1 MPQRLLMIFR
11 AFLLILAVCA
21 TLFAAGTTA
30 NKTQST
36 KQNLKTKAEQ
46 EKRLNKKLDE
56 LAKSILSG
64 EENVKTTAE
73 QISALS
79 VQVKE
84 LESSA
89 KAADASLNTLIA
101 QNKDLVAEQK
111 RIEASLLAIISKRF
125 AYDLIV
131 PKNYIE
137 SEESIISAEIL
148 NSLTK
153 DSQNEVNKI
162 AKDYSKTI
170 NSIKSQTDKIGAIKL
185 DLAEFRSK
193 QDKLIALQTKQK
205 KDLAQLKSDKDSY
218 EKELSAIQ
226 ADQEELRKT
235 LEKLAIIAK
244 NEEEEKARAQ
254 QKAKLEEAK
263 KAKNNEKLASQS
275 QKTAK
280 NDVRQVGSSYQMSQV
295 KRYTGAKTIAP
306 LEKFTL
312 KQAFG
317 DYTDPIYK
325 IKIFNESVVLRSALS
340 DAVVKNVLDGKV
352 VFAKETSLLQKVVI
366 VENKDGIHTIYAHLS
381 KIAPTIKVGSRL
393 KKGYVIGR
401 VERDL
406 TFEVTQKNYH
416 INPMELIASK

>member
-1 MPQRLLMIFR
+1 MIFR

-36 KQNLKTKAEQ
+36 KQNLKTKVEQ

-263 KAKNNEKLASQS
+263 KAKNNEKLVSQS

>member
-1 MPQRLLMIFR
+1 M
-11 AFLLILAVCA
+11 LILAVCA

-36 KQNLKTKAEQ
+36 KQNLKTKVEQ

-56 LAKSILSG
+56 LAKSILNG

>member
-1 MPQRLLMIFR
+1 MIFR
-11 AFLLILAVCA
+11 TFLLILAVCA
-21 TLFAAGTTA
+21 TLFAAGATA

-46 EKRLNKKLDE
+46 EKKLNKKLDE

-64 EENVKTTAE
+64 EENIKTTAE

>member
-1 MPQRLLMIFR
+1 M
-11 AFLLILAVCA
+11 
-21 TLFAAGTTA
+21 
-30 NKTQST
+30 
-36 KQNLKTKAEQ
+36 
-46 EKRLNKKLDE
+46 
-56 LAKSILSG
+56 
-64 EENVKTTAE
+64 
-73 QISALS
+73 
-79 VQVKE
+79 QVKE

-111 RIEASLLAIISKRF
+111 RIEGALLAIISKRF

-352 VFAKETSLLQKVVI
+352 VFAKETPLLQKVVI

>member
-1 MPQRLLMIFR
+1 MIFR

-36 KQNLKTKAEQ
+36 KQNLKTKVEQ

-226 ADQEELRKT
+226 AEQDELRKT

-381 KIAPTIKVGSRL
+381 KIAPTIKVGARL

-401 VERDL
+401 VEQDL

>member
-1 MPQRLLMIFR
+1 MIFR
-11 AFLLILAVCA
+11 TFLLILAVCA

-36 KQNLKTKAEQ
+36 KQDLKSKAEQ
-46 EKRLNKKLDE
+46 EKKLNKKLDE

-64 EENVKTTAE
+64 EKNVKTTAE
-73 QISALS
+73 QISILS

-101 QNKDLVAEQK
+101 QNKDLLAEQK

-153 DSQNEVNKI
+153 DSQNQVNKI

-170 NSIKSQTDKIGAIKL
+170 NSIKSQTDKISAIKL

-193 QDKLIALQTKQK
+193 QNKLIALQTKQK

-218 EKELSAIQ
+218 EKELSTIQ
-226 ADQEELRKT
+226 AEQDELRKT

-325 IKIFNESVVLRSALS
+325 IKIFNESVVLRSAFR

-352 VFAKETSLLQKVVI
+352 VFAKETPLLQKVVI

-381 KIAPTIKVGSRL
+381 KIAPTIKVGARL

-401 VERDL
+401 VEQDL

>member
-1 MPQRLLMIFR
+1 MIFR
-11 AFLLILAVCA
+11 TFLLILAVCA

-46 EKRLNKKLDE
+46 EKKLNKKLDE

-153 DSQNEVNKI
+153 DSQNQVNKI

-170 NSIKSQTDKIGAIKL
+170 NSIKSQTDKISAIKL

-193 QDKLIALQTKQK
+193 QNKLIALQTKQK

>member
-1 MPQRLLMIFR
+1 MIFR
-11 AFLLILAVCA
+11 TFLLILAVCA
-21 TLFAAGTTA
+21 TLFAAGATA

-36 KQNLKTKAEQ
+36 KQDLKTKAEQ
-46 EKRLNKKLDE
+46 EKKLNKKLDE

-64 EENVKTTAE
+64 EKNVKTTAE
-73 QISALS
+73 QISILS

-101 QNKDLVAEQK
+101 QNKDLLAEQK

-325 IKIFNESVVLRSALS
+325 IKIFNESVVLRSAFR

-352 VFAKETSLLQKVVI
+352 VFAKETPLLQKVVI

-381 KIAPTIKVGSRL
+381 KIAPTIKVGARL

-401 VERDL
+401 VEQDL

>member
-1 MPQRLLMIFR
+1 MIFR
-11 AFLLILAVCA
+11 TFLLILAVCA
-21 TLFAAGTTA
+21 TLFAAGATA

-36 KQNLKTKAEQ
+36 KQNLKTKVEQ

-64 EENVKTTAE
+64 EENVKRTAE

-193 QDKLIALQTKQK
+193 QNKLIALQTKQK

-226 ADQEELRKT
+226 AEQDELRKT

-325 IKIFNESVVLRSALS
+325 IKIFNESVVLRSAFR

-352 VFAKETSLLQKVVI
+352 VFAKETPLLQKVVI

>member
-1 MPQRLLMIFR
+1 MIFR
-11 AFLLILAVCA
+11 TFLLILTVCA

-36 KQNLKTKAEQ
+36 KQNLKTKVEQ

>member
-1 MPQRLLMIFR
+1 MIFR

-46 EKRLNKKLDE
+46 EKKLNKKLDE

-263 KAKNNEKLASQS
+263 KAKNNEKSASQS

-325 IKIFNESVVLRSALS
+325 IKIFNESVVLRSAFR

-352 VFAKETSLLQKVVI
+352 VFAKETPLLQKVVI

>member
-1 MPQRLLMIFR
+1 MIFR
-11 AFLLILAVCA
+11 TFLLILAVCA

-36 KQNLKTKAEQ
+36 KQNLKTKVEQ
-46 EKRLNKKLDE
+46 EKKLNKKLDE

-381 KIAPTIKVGSRL
+381 KIAPTIKVGARL

-401 VERDL
+401 VEQDL

>member
-1 MPQRLLMIFR
+1 MIFR
-11 AFLLILAVCA
+11 TFLLILAVCA
-21 TLFAAGTTA
+21 TLFAAGATA

-36 KQNLKTKAEQ
+36 KQDLKTKAEQ
-46 EKRLNKKLDE
+46 EKKLNKKLDE

-64 EENVKTTAE
+64 EKNVKTTAE
-73 QISALS
+73 QISILS

-101 QNKDLVAEQK
+101 QNKDLLAEQK

-170 NSIKSQTDKIGAIKL
+170 NSIKSQTDKISAIKL

-193 QDKLIALQTKQK
+193 QNKLIALQTKQK
-205 KDLAQLKSDKDSY
+205 KDLAKLKSDKDSY

-226 ADQEELRKT
+226 AEQDELRKT

-352 VFAKETSLLQKVVI
+352 VFAKETPLLQKVVI

>member
-1 MPQRLLMIFR
+1 MIFR
-11 AFLLILAVCA
+11 TFLLILTVCA
-21 TLFAAGTTA
+21 TLFAAGATA

>member
-1 MPQRLLMIFR
+1 MIFR
-11 AFLLILAVCA
+11 TFLLILAVCA

-36 KQNLKTKAEQ
+36 KQNLKTKVEQ

-381 KIAPTIKVGSRL
+381 KIAPTIKVGARL

-401 VERDL
+401 VEQDL

>member
-1 MPQRLLMIFR
+1 MIFR

-148 NSLTK
+148 NSITK

-170 NSIKSQTDKIGAIKL
+170 NSIKSQTDKIGSIKL

-244 NEEEEKARAQ
+244 NEEEEKTRAQ

>member
-1 MPQRLLMIFR
+1 MIFR

-21 TLFAAGTTA
+21 TLFAAGATA

-36 KQNLKTKAEQ
+36 KQDLKSKAEQ
-46 EKRLNKKLDE
+46 EKKLNKKLDE

-64 EENVKTTAE
+64 EKNVKTTAE
-73 QISALS
+73 QISILS

-153 DSQNEVNKI
+153 DSQNQVNKI

>member
-1 MPQRLLMIFR
+1 MIFR
-11 AFLLILAVCA
+11 TFLLILAVCA
-21 TLFAAGTTA
+21 TLFAAGATA

-36 KQNLKTKAEQ
+36 KQDLKSKAEQ
-46 EKRLNKKLDE
+46 EKKLNKKLDE

-64 EENVKTTAE
+64 EKNVKTTAE
-73 QISALS
+73 QISILS

-101 QNKDLVAEQK
+101 QNKDLLAEQK

-153 DSQNEVNKI
+153 DSQNQVNKI

-170 NSIKSQTDKIGAIKL
+170 NSIKSQTDKISAIKL

-193 QDKLIALQTKQK
+193 QNKLIALQTKQK

-226 ADQEELRKT
+226 AEQDELRKT

-325 IKIFNESVVLRSALS
+325 IKIFNESVVLRSAFR

-352 VFAKETSLLQKVVI
+352 VFAKETPLLQKVVI

>member
-1 MPQRLLMIFR
+1 MIFR
-11 AFLLILAVCA
+11 TFLLILAVCA
-21 TLFAAGTTA
+21 TLFAAGATA

-46 EKRLNKKLDE
+46 EKKLNKKLDE

-325 IKIFNESVVLRSALS
+325 IKIFNESVVLRSAFR

-352 VFAKETSLLQKVVI
+352 VFAKETPLLQKVVI

-381 KIAPTIKVGSRL
+381 KIAPTIKVGARL

-401 VERDL
+401 VEQDL

>member
-1 MPQRLLMIFR
+1 MIFR
-11 AFLLILAVCA
+11 TFLLILAVCA
-21 TLFAAGTTA
+21 TLFAAGATA

-36 KQNLKTKAEQ
+36 KQNLKTKVEQ

-153 DSQNEVNKI
+153 DSQNQVNKI

-170 NSIKSQTDKIGAIKL
+170 NSIKSQTDKISAIKL

-193 QDKLIALQTKQK
+193 QNKLIALQTKQK
-205 KDLAQLKSDKDSY
+205 KDLAKLKSDKDSY
-218 EKELSAIQ
+218 EKELSTIQ
-226 ADQEELRKT
+226 AEQDELRKT

-325 IKIFNESVVLRSALS
+325 IKIFNESVVLRSAFR

-352 VFAKETSLLQKVVI
+352 VFAKETPLLQKVVI

-381 KIAPTIKVGSRL
+381 KIAPTIKVGARL

-401 VERDL
+401 VEQDL

>member
-1 MPQRLLMIFR
+1 MIFR

-36 KQNLKTKAEQ
+36 KQNLKTKVEQ

-73 QISALS
+73 QISVLS

>member
-1 MPQRLLMIFR
+1 MIFR
-11 AFLLILAVCA
+11 AFLIILAVCA

-36 KQNLKTKAEQ
+36 KQNLKTKVEQ
-46 EKRLNKKLDE
+46 EKKLNKKLDE

-312 KQAFG
+312 KRAFG

>member
-1 MPQRLLMIFR
+1 MIFR
-11 AFLLILAVCA
+11 TFLLILAVCA

-36 KQNLKTKAEQ
+36 KQNLKTKVEQ
-46 EKRLNKKLDE
+46 EKKLNKKLDE

-170 NSIKSQTDKIGAIKL
+170 NSIKSQTNKIGAIKL

>member
-11 AFLLILAVCA
+11 TFLLILAVCA
-21 TLFAAGTTA
+21 TLFAAGTTV
-30 NKTQST
+30 NKTQSA
-36 KQNLKTKAEQ
+36 KQNLKTKVEQ

-79 VQVKE
+79 MQVKE

>member
-1 MPQRLLMIFR
+1 MIFR

-46 EKRLNKKLDE
+46 EKKLNKKLDE

-153 DSQNEVNKI
+153 DSQNQVNKI

-381 KIAPTIKVGSRL
+381 KIAPTIKVGARL

-401 VERDL
+401 VEQDL

>member
-1 MPQRLLMIFR
+1 MIFR
-11 AFLLILAVCA
+11 TFLLILAVCA
-21 TLFAAGTTA
+21 TLFAAGATA

-36 KQNLKTKAEQ
+36 KQNLKTKVEQ

-153 DSQNEVNKI
+153 DSQNQVNKI

>member
-1 MPQRLLMIFR
+1 MIFR
-11 AFLLILAVCA
+11 TFLLILAVCA
-21 TLFAAGTTA
+21 TLFAAGATA

-36 KQNLKTKAEQ
+36 KQNLKTKVEQ

-381 KIAPTIKVGSRL
+381 KIAPTIKVGARL

-401 VERDL
+401 VEQDL

>member
-1 MPQRLLMIFR
+1 MIFR
-11 AFLLILAVCA
+11 TFLLILAVCA
-21 TLFAAGTTA
+21 TLFAAGATA

-36 KQNLKTKAEQ
+36 KQDLKSKAEQ
-46 EKRLNKKLDE
+46 EKKLNKKLDE

-64 EENVKTTAE
+64 EKNVKTTAE

-381 KIAPTIKVGSRL
+381 KIAPTMKVGSRL

-416 INPMELIASK
+416 IHPMELIASK

>member
-1 MPQRLLMIFR
+1 MIFR

-46 EKRLNKKLDE
+46 EKKLNKKLDE

-263 KAKNNEKLASQS
+263 KAKNNEKSASQS

>member
-1 MPQRLLMIFR
+1 MIFR

-21 TLFAAGTTA
+21 TLFAAGATA

-36 KQNLKTKAEQ
+36 KQNLKTKVEQ

-381 KIAPTIKVGSRL
+381 KIAPTIKVGARL

>member
-1 MPQRLLMIFR
+1 MIFR
-11 AFLLILAVCA
+11 TFLLILAVCA

-36 KQNLKTKAEQ
+36 KQNLKTKVEQ

-101 QNKDLVAEQK
+101 QNKDLLAEQK

>member
-1 MPQRLLMIFR
+1 MIFR
-11 AFLLILAVCA
+11 TFLLILAVCA

-36 KQNLKTKAEQ
+36 KQNLKTKVEQ

-170 NSIKSQTDKIGAIKL
+170 NSIKSKTDKIGAIKL

>member
-1 MPQRLLMIFR
+1 MIFR

-36 KQNLKTKAEQ
+36 KQNLKTKVEQ

-153 DSQNEVNKI
+153 DSQNQVNKI

-170 NSIKSQTDKIGAIKL
+170 NSIKSQTDKISAIKL

-193 QDKLIALQTKQK
+193 QNKLIALQTKQK
-205 KDLAQLKSDKDSY
+205 KDLAKLKSDKDSY
-218 EKELSAIQ
+218 EKELSTIQ
-226 ADQEELRKT
+226 AEQDELRKT

-325 IKIFNESVVLRSALS
+325 IKIFNESVVLRSAFR

-352 VFAKETSLLQKVVI
+352 VFAKETPLLQKVVI

-381 KIAPTIKVGSRL
+381 KIAPTIKVGARL

-401 VERDL
+401 VEQDL

>member
-1 MPQRLLMIFR
+1 MIFR

-21 TLFAAGTTA
+21 TLFAAGATA

-36 KQNLKTKAEQ
+36 KQNLKTKVEQ

>member
-1 MPQRLLMIFR
+1 MIFR
-11 AFLLILAVCA
+11 TFLLILAVCA

-30 NKTQST
+30 NKTQSA

-148 NSLTK
+148 NSLAK

>member
-1 MPQRLLMIFR
+1 MIFR
-11 AFLLILAVCA
+11 TFLLILTVCA

-36 KQNLKTKAEQ
+36 KQNLKTKVEQ

-312 KQAFG
+312 KRAFG

>member
-1 MPQRLLMIFR
+1 MIFR
-11 AFLLILAVCA
+11 AFLIILAVCA

-36 KQNLKTKAEQ
+36 KQNLKTKVEQ

>member
-1 MPQRLLMIFR
+1 MIFR
-11 AFLLILAVCA
+11 VFLLILAVCA

-36 KQNLKTKAEQ
+36 KQDLKTKAEQ
-46 EKRLNKKLDE
+46 EKKLNKKLDE

-64 EENVKTTAE
+64 EKNVKTTAE
-73 QISALS
+73 QISILS

-101 QNKDLVAEQK
+101 QNKDLIAEQK
-111 RIEASLLAIISKRF
+111 RIESALLAIISKRF

-153 DSQNEVNKI
+153 DSQNQVNKI

-170 NSIKSQTDKIGAIKL
+170 NSIKSQTNKISAIKL

-193 QDKLIALQTKQK
+193 QNKLIALQTKQK

-226 ADQEELRKT
+226 AEQDELRKT

-263 KAKNNEKLASQS
+263 KAKNNQASASANQS
-275 QKTAK
+275 SSKITAK
-280 NDVRQVGSSYQMSQV
+280 NDVRQVGSSYQKSQV

-325 IKIFNESVVLRSALS
+325 IKIFNESVVLRSALR

-352 VFAKETSLLQKVVI
+352 VFAKETPLLQKVVI

-381 KIAPTIKVGSRL
+381 KIAPTIKVGAKL

-401 VERDL
+401 VEQDL

>member
-21 TLFAAGTTA
+21 TLFATGTTA

-36 KQNLKTKAEQ
+36 KQNLKTKVEQ